1 MISFTYVRSIREKIN
16 IGRLKH
22 MKLIKAQGELYKN
35 LLEQYLKSENQT
47 YLDNAKRMST
57 SFVNRNIYPEEI
69 VRIHMQAIESLY
81 DDDFKEYKLSLE
93 FLLESLIAYREAQEE
108 YYELKAESHEMR
120 AEMEVAANMQ
130 KTLIETD
137 LPEISGID
145 IGAISVPFKQLN
157 GDYYHFVKGEDGS
170 LSIAIADV
178 IGKGVPAALSM
189 SMIKYALDSFHDE
202 TMSPSTVLRHLNRV
216 VERNV
221 ASNMF
226 ITMFYGQFFPHSNT
240 FRFSSAGHEPCYHYH
255 AKEGKFTEINGQG
268 LVLGV
273 LKHTHYVQHEINLED
288 GDYIVL
294 LTDGVT
300 ECLRSNRFIELEEV
314 LQVIEKY
321 AHLSAQEQVNQVYL
335 HFNHLDD
342 FELKDD
348 FTLLI
353 IKKDV

>member
-1 MISFTYVRSIREKIN
+1 MR
-16 IGRLKH
+16 
-22 MKLIKAQGELYKN
+22 LIKSEGELYKE
-35 LLEQYLKSENQT
+35 LLQQYLKNQNKS
-47 YLDNAKRMST
+47 YLDKAKRMST

-69 VRIHMQAIESLY
+69 VRIHMQAIDALY
-81 DDDFKEYKLSLE
+81 ANEFTAYKLSLE
-93 FLLESLIAYREAQEE
+93 FLLEALIAYREAHEE
-108 YYELKAESHEMR
+108 YNELKAESHELR

-130 KTLIETD
+130 KTLLATELPDMTD
-137 LPEISGID
+137 LD
-145 IGAISVPFKQLN
+145 LGAISVPFKQLN

-170 LSIAIADV
+170 LGVAIADV

-202 TMSPSTVLRHLNRV
+202 LMNPSAILRHLNRV

-226 ITMFYGQFFPHSNT
+226 ITMFYGQFFPLSNI
-240 FRFSSAGHEPCYHYH
+240 FRFSSAGHEPGFHYR
-255 AKEGKFTEINGQG
+255 AKDKKFVEINAQG

-273 LKHTHYVQHEINLED
+273 LKHTYYAQYELNFEP

-300 ECLRSNRFIELEEV
+300 ECLRSNRFIEPEEV
-314 LQVIEKY
+314 LSVIERY
-321 AHLSAQEQVNQVYL
+321 SHLPAQEQVNQVYL
-335 HFNHLDD
+335 HFYHLDD

-353 IKKDV
+353 IKKHV

>member
-1 MISFTYVRSIREKIN
+1 M
-16 IGRLKH
+16 GRLKH
-22 MKLIKAQGELYKN
+22 MKLIKAEGELYKD
-35 LLEQYLKSENQT
+35 LLQQYLESKNE
-47 YLDNAKRMST
+47 YYIEKAKRMSV
-57 SFVNRNIYPEEI
+57 SFVNRNIFPEEI
-69 VRIHMQAIESLY
+69 VRVHMNSIDTLY
-81 DDDFKEYKLSLE
+81 KGEFGEYKLSLQ
-93 FLLESLIAYREAQEE
+93 FLLEALIAYREAHEE
-108 YYELKAESHEMR
+108 YNDLKAESHELK

-130 KTLIETD
+130 KTLLATQVPDVKD
-137 LPEISGID
+137 LD

-170 LSIAIADV
+170 LGVAIADV

-202 TMSPSTVLRHLNRV
+202 LVNPSAILRHLNRV

-221 ASNMF
+221 ATNMF
-226 ITMFYGQFFPHSNT
+226 ITMFYGQFFPLSNI
-240 FRFSSAGHEPCYHYH
+240 FCFSSAGHEPGYHYS
-255 AKEGKFTEINGQG
+255 AKKGKFKEIKAQG

-273 LKHTHYVQHEINLED
+273 LKHTYYMQYELVIEQ

-300 ECLRSNRFIELEEV
+300 ESLRLGQFIERQEV
-314 LQVIEKY
+314 LEVIDKY
-321 AHLSAQEQVNQVYL
+321 AHLPAQEQVNQVYL
-335 HFNHLDD
+335 HFTHLDD

-353 IKKDV
+353 IKKEV